1 MFRKLEQDN
10 LIPLAKDKNANF
22 PKIEI
27 ELTRIQ
33 TALDQTSLQWLRR
46 CFFML
51 NRDNYVCSTLL
62 YVLHWHPL
70 RKVTL
75 SKIQQPD
82 WLTHVTT
89 D

>member
-51 NRDNYVCSTLL
+51 NRDNYVCSTTPRPMVIGQGGGIPVVR
-62 YVLHWHPL
+62 Y
-70 RKVTL
+70 
-75 SKIQQPD
+75 SMI
-82 WLTHVTT
+82 
-89 D
+89 